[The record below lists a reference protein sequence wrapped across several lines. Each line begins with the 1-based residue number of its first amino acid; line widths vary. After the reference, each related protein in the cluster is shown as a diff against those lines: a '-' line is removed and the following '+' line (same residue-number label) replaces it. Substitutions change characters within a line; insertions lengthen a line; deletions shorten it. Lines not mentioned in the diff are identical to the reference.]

1 LNYSTVYNRLKK
13 GMTLEEALKPSP
25 LNIAA
30 MARARGLSYQ
40 TVRHRLKRGM
50 TPDEALAAP
59 ISGNGYFIKNRRLR
73 DRD

>member
-1 LNYSTVYNRLKK
+1 
-13 GMTLEEALKPSP
+13 MTLEEALKPSP

-59 ISGNGYFIKNRRLR
+59 VSGNGYLIKKKRLR